1 MSTDVGI
8 ARVARQTRLPRAAT
22 SARDAASAPLS
33 APPPRSPGPD
43 LRAAV
48 RATAWWAVAS
58 VVGVAVVVYLVGA
71 LIAAREQRSLLAGF
85 RDDVSRAVGSVS
97 DSLRGASPVTRSP
110 ALGDPVALVQIQRL
124 GVQQV
129 AVEGADPAR
138 TRSAPGHLP
147 GTAGIGQ
154 PGNAVLTGRSLT
166 FGRSFG
172 RLNELRVGDQV
183 VATTTQ
189 GQSLYVVQS
198 VRSDVPVTDAVADA
212 GPEDRLTLITSSSWL
227 PWSGDTATV
236 VVAEL
241 KTRPFTPTPQNG
253 RADNQ
258 NGRSGD
264 PSALPLAVLCA
275 LAFVGT
281 AVTATVLYQRWSIP
295 GTYVV
300 TTPALVALL
309 VFAALAASSLLPAWA

>member
-1 MSTDVGI
+1 M
-8 ARVARQTRLPRAAT
+8 
-22 SARDAASAPLS
+22 
-33 APPPRSPGPD
+33 
-43 LRAAV
+43 

-58 VVGVAVVVYLVGA
+58 VVGLAVVVYLVGA
-71 LIAAREQRSLLAGF
+71 LLAAREQRSLLSGF

-110 ALGDPVALVQIQRL
+110 ALGDAVALLQIPRL

-154 PGNAVLTGRSLT
+154 PGNAVLSGRALT

-172 RLNELRVGDQV
+172 RLGELRPGDQL

-198 VRSDVPVTDAVADA
+198 VRSDVPVTDVAADA
-212 GPEDRLTLITSSSWL
+212 TTEDRLTLVTSSSWL
-227 PWSGDTATV
+227 PWSGGKGTV
-236 VVAEL
+236 VIAEL

-253 RADNQ
+253 RADTQ
-258 NGRSGD
+258 SGRSGD
-264 PSALPLAVLCA
+264 PSVLPLTVLCA

-281 AVTATVLYQRWSIP
+281 ALVATVLYQRWSVL

-309 VFAALAASSLLPAWA
+309 VFTALAASSLLPAWA